1 MYKVIEDFEDLKS
14 IYMFAFELFRD
25 RDISHKMLKYEAAV
39 SIWGQLILPS
49 TYKYKVEWDEFLK
62 VYQSDIPI
70 KKMITLDV
78 WNMFYTF
85 MKMTNE
91 NDEVINEAI
100 EDGIWPVIIDAFA
113 RYLKDIKK

>member
-49 TYKYKVEWDEFLK
+49 TYKYKVEIGRASCRER
-62 VYQSDIPI
+62 VTS
-70 KKMITLDV
+70 
-78 WNMFYTF
+78 
-85 MKMTNE
+85 
-91 NDEVINEAI
+91 
-100 EDGIWPVIIDAFA
+100 PV
-113 RYLKDIKK
+113 